1 MTQAKQR
8 FVASREEQG
17 VTIRGKGVQQACC
30 TEPESIHKA
39 IMQLSDAIPK

>member
-8 FVASREEQG
+8 LVVSWEEQG
-17 VTIRGKGVQQACC
+17 VTIRGKRVQQARC